1 MNMEFAYQTYTE
13 YVKKGR
19 VTANMGLDALRLE
32 LCRFWDDVMLSVSQ
46 SVTDANV
53 RNAYRLLLQQ
63 MRSQASAL
71 NWLAA
76 PEVFYSTAAADKGK
90 RRVPWLGILGFLL
103 LAGLAVWFAVP
114 HKERNLIYAG
124 LAGAGSLL
132 TLIQCVLLM
141 LAAPTAPDVHVHT
154 EQRISPE
161 KVYSGLQR
169 AAREVDANADS
180 LQALLSENMPEQQ
193 DVDMSLAQELMRIPA
208 GKRSSE
214 VDDAVDRFLIRQ
226 KVEKVTYSPDRQELF
241 MVLPGQ
247 ADMTVEPALI
257 RDGHVLGMG
266 VACTKMEGNQ

>member
-1 MNMEFAYQTYTE
+1 MEFAYQAYTE
-13 YVKKGR
+13 YVKKGKL
-19 VTANMGLDALRLE
+19 TANMGPDDLRLE

-46 SVTDANV
+46 SVTDANT

-63 MRSQASAL
+63 MRSQAGML

-76 PEVFYSTAAADKGK
+76 PEVFYSTAAANKGK

-103 LAGLAVWFAVP
+103 LTGLAVWFAVP

-124 LAGAGSLL
+124 LAGAGALL

-141 LAAPTAPDVHVHT
+141 LAAPTAPNVNVRT

-169 AAREVDANADS
+169 AARDVDANADS
-180 LQALLSENMPEQQ
+180 LRELLSENTPEQQ
-193 DVDMSLAQELMRIPA
+193 EVDVSLAQELMRIPT

-226 KVEKVTYSPDRQELF
+226 DVERVTYSPDRQELF
-241 MVLPGQ
+241 TVLPGQ
-247 ADMTVEPALI
+247 EDMTVEPALI
-257 RDGHVLGMG
+257 KDGRVLCMG
-266 VACTKMEGNQ
+266 VACARMEGNP